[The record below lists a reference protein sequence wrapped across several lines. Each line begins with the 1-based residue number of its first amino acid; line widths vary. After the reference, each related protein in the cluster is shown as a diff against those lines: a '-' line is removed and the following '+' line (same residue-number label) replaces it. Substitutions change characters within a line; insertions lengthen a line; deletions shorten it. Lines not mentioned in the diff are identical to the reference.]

1 MARGTTLRRHA
12 HRWRQLDAAARW
24 IFPCA
29 TLIFGLFIIG
39 MPFGLPGQA
48 ALRPVYAMA
57 CVYFWSLYR
66 PGSMPAPLVA
76 LCGLL
81 LDLLGLSP
89 FGVWALLLL
98 LLQWV
103 TLLLRRKL
111 VPARF
116 LLVWAAFTVLAAAV
130 AALAWAA
137 DSALEEIWLPTTPLA
152 FEGLLAA
159 GLYPGLAALFIKAH
173 RGPAAVEQA

>member
-1 MARGTTLRRHA
+1 MARSFVLRRPT
-12 HRWRQLDAAARW
+12 RSWRQLDAAARW
-24 IFPCA
+24 FFPCT
-29 TLIFGLFIIG
+29 TLIFGLFVIG
-39 MPFGLPGQA
+39 MPFGVPGQA

-66 PGSMPAPLVA
+66 PASLPAPLVA

-81 LDLLGLSP
+81 LDLMGLSSL
-89 FGVWALLLL
+89 GVWAVLLL

-116 LLVWAAFTVLAAAV
+116 LLVWAAFILMAAV
-130 AALAWAA
+130 SVGLAWAVE
-137 DSALEEIWLPTTPLA
+137 SALTLTWLPATPLML
-152 FEGLLAA
+152 ETLLAA
-159 GLYPGLAALFIKAH
+159 GLYPALAALLIRSH
-173 RGPAAVEQA
+173 RGPAAVELA

>member
-1 MARGTTLRRHA
+1 
-12 HRWRQLDAAARW
+12 
-24 IFPCA
+24 
-29 TLIFGLFIIG
+29 

-48 ALRPVYAMA
+48 ALRPIYALA

-66 PGSMPAPLVA
+66 PASMPAPLVA

-89 FGVWALLLL
+89 FGMWAVLLL

-116 LLVWAAFTVLAAAV
+116 LVVWAVFTALAAASV
-130 AALAWAA
+130 TLAWAA
-137 DSALEEIWLPTTPLA
+137 ASAINLTWLPTTPLV
-152 FEGLLAA
+152 FEWLLAG
-159 GLYPGLAALFIKAH
+159 GLYPGLAALLIKAH
-173 RGPAAVEQA
+173 RGPAAVELA

>member
-1 MARGTTLRRHA
+1 MARGSTLRRPA
-12 HRWRQLDAAARW
+12 RRWRQLDAASRW

-48 ALRPVYAMA
+48 ALRPIYALA

-66 PGSMPAPLVA
+66 PASMPAPLVA

-89 FGVWALLLL
+89 FGVWAVLLL

-116 LLVWAAFTVLAAAV
+116 LLVWAAFTALASASV
-130 AALAWAA
+130 TLAWAA
-137 DSALEEIWLPTTPLA
+137 SSAINLTWLPTTPLM
-152 FEGLLAA
+152 FQWLLAA
-159 GLYPGLAALFIKAH
+159 GLYPGLAALLIKAH
-173 RGPAAVEQA
+173 RGPAAVELA

>member
-1 MARGTTLRRHA
+1 MARGTALRRYA
-12 HRWRQLDAAARW
+12 RWWRQVDAASRW
-24 IFPCA
+24 VFPCA

-39 MPFGLPGQA
+39 MPFGIPGQA

-66 PGSMPAPLVA
+66 PGSLPAPLVA

-89 FGVWALLLL
+89 FGVWAVLLL

-116 LLVWAAFTVLAAAV
+116 LLVWVVFTAMAVVV
-130 AALAWAA
+130 AALAWAV
-137 DSALEEIWLPTTPLA
+137 DSAFNGTWLPTTPLM
-152 FEGLLAA
+152 FEWLLAA
-159 GLYPGLAALFIKAH
+159 GLYPALAALLIKAH
-173 RGPAAVEQA
+173 RGPAAVELA

>member
-1 MARGTTLRRHA
+1 MARGSTL
-12 HRWRQLDAAARW
+12 HRPTRSWRQIDATSRW

-29 TLIFGLFIIG
+29 TLVFGLFVIG
-39 MPFGLPGQA
+39 MPFGIPGQA

-66 PGSMPAPLVA
+66 PASLPAPLVA

-81 LDLLGLSP
+81 LDLLGFSP
-89 FGVWALLLL
+89 FGLWAVLLL

-116 LLVWAAFTVLAAAV
+116 LLVWAGFTVMAAAC

-137 DSALEEIWLPTTPLA
+137 EAALTLTWLPIEPLML
-152 FEGLLAA
+152 ECLLAA
-159 GLYPGLAALFIKAH
+159 GLYPALASMLIRAH
-173 RGPAAVEQA
+173 RGPAAVELA

>member
-1 MARGTTLRRHA
+1 M
-12 HRWRQLDAAARW
+12 
-24 IFPCA
+24 
-29 TLIFGLFIIG
+29 IFGLFIIG
-39 MPFGLPGQA
+39 MPFGIPGQA
-48 ALRPVYAMA
+48 TLRPVYAMA

-66 PGSMPAPLVA
+66 PGSLPAPLVA

-89 FGVWALLLL
+89 FGVWAVLLL

-116 LLVWAAFTVLAAAV
+116 LLVWVVFTAMAV
-130 AALAWAA
+130 VVATLAWAA
-137 DSALEEIWLPTTPLA
+137 DSAFNATWLPTTPLM
-152 FEGLLAA
+152 FEYLLAA
-159 GLYPGLAALFIKAH
+159 GLYPALAALLIKAH
-173 RGPAAVEQA
+173 RGPAAVELA